1 MPLEQLR
8 VHSPLSRSRLGNSSL
23 GGRIRSRRRAHDASA
38 RQLESLAGVSQVLV
52 VVEVG
57 GLGSES
63 GLFEADTDGVLEVHV
78 AVDVGVRSL
87 VFFLLEAR
95 GGDHFEGAV
104 PRFFGLG
111 AFGWHSGLVGV
122 WLGEFLLCMV

>member
-1 MPLEQLR
+1 L
-8 VHSPLSRSRLGNSSL
+8 
-23 GGRIRSRRRAHDASA
+23 A
-38 RQLESLAGVSQVLV
+38 RVSQVLV
-52 VVEVG
+52 VVGVG
-57 GLGSES
+57 GLG
-63 GLFEADTDGVLEVHV
+63 GWFEADTDGILEVHI

-104 PRFFGLG
+104 PRCFGLG